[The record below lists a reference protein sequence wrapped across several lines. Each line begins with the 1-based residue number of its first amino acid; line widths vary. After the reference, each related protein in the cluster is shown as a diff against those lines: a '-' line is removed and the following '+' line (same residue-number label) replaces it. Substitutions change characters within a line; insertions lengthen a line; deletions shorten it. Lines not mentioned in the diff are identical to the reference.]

1 MIRPDPAR
9 VERVMADTGMDRL
22 QAVRHEQ
29 QRMELV
35 RRSDEA
41 RRAAV
46 DRAVA
51 RMAAVLPGVAK

>member
-51 RMAAVLPGVAK
+51 RMAAVLPGAAK

>member
-9 VERVMADTGMDRL
+9 VERIMQDTGMDRL

-35 RRSDEA
+35 RRHDEA
-41 RRAAV
+41 RQVAV

-51 RMAAVLPGVAK
+51 RMAAVLPGAAE

>member
-9 VERVMADTGMDRL
+9 VERIMADTGMDRL

-41 RRAAV
+41 RRVAV

-51 RMAAVLPGVAK
+51 RTAAVLPGVTK